1 MAIAPNDEIRILTP
15 SGMLGYGP
23 LGAFLAGAIA
33 SGVLMAVFL
42 ANSGGA
48 WDNAKKLVEDG
59 NHGGKGSLAHEA
71 TIIGDTVGDPFKDT
85 AGPAINPLIKVMN
98 LVSLLVAS
106 AVVSMGV
113 GKDQN
118 DALRIAIALV
128 ATAIIVVAVYI
139 SKQREVSIGSD
150 GPETPVPPAPVSDPT
165 PTQPVQ
171 PTV

>member
-1 MAIAPNDEIRILTP
+1 
-15 SGMLGYGP
+15 
-23 LGAFLAGAIA
+23 
-33 SGVLMAVFL
+33 
-42 ANSGGA
+42 
-48 WDNAKKLVEDG
+48 
-59 NHGGKGSLAHEA
+59 
-71 TIIGDTVGDPFKDT
+71 
-85 AGPAINPLIKVMN
+85 
-98 LVSLLVAS
+98 
-106 AVVSMGV
+106 MGV

-150 GPETPVPPAPVSDPT
+150 GPETPVPPAPVSDPQ

>member
-1 MAIAPNDEIRILTP
+1 
-15 SGMLGYGP
+15 
-23 LGAFLAGAIA
+23 
-33 SGVLMAVFL
+33 
-42 ANSGGA
+42 
-48 WDNAKKLVEDG
+48 
-59 NHGGKGSLAHEA
+59 
-71 TIIGDTVGDPFKDT
+71 
-85 AGPAINPLIKVMN
+85 MN
-98 LVSLLVAS
+98 LVSLLIAS

-128 ATAIIVVAVYI
+128 AAAIIAVAVYI